1 VPTPAIIALA
11 LVIGLIVLVPA
22 RRLRASGLGPAAIG
36 AYALVLW
43 VLGMMLALRPVAS
56 RILVP
61 VLILLYVAPFIP
73 APDVIRRVL
82 GRGRGSVPDRPPMKN
97 VTPPEAGIPPDP
109 HGTP

>member
-1 VPTPAIIALA
+1 VPSPEFIALA
-11 LVIGLIVLVPA
+11 LVVGLIALVPA

-56 RILVP
+56 RILIP
-61 VLILLYVAPFIP
+61 ILILLYVAPFVP
-73 APDVIRRVL
+73 APDVLRRVL
-82 GRGRGSVPDRPPMKN
+82 GRGSTPDRPPMKN
-97 VTPPEAGIPPDP
+97 VTPPDSGLPPDP